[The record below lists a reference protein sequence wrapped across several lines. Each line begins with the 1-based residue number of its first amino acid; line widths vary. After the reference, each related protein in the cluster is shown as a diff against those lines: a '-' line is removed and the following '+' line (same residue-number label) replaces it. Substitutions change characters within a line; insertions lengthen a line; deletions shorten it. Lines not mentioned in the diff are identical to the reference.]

1 MDTGNSSSN
10 VKIIT
15 THKVSW
21 LLMEHQSSVCKAEQL
36 NLTTVSKTVLALVHF
51 FCSSLH
57 AVLLCLL
64 ALSVCVFMFAQARR
78 TVHSW
83 HNHQLSLMTDLN
95 LTQLVHFC
103 LNGSSSCEK
112 KESEWL
118 MMVTDCRP
126 VTGYEHSCVIVNI
139 LTHLCMLT
147 SQTEFLL
154 SRSNLIEGRI
164 KNRKGRNPTAH
175 L

>member
-1 MDTGNSSSN
+1 M
-10 VKIIT
+10 T
-15 THKVSW
+15 TRGAPLKC
-21 LLMEHQSSVCKAEQL
+21 LQGGTIKL
-36 NLTTVSKTVLALVHF
+36 KTSIKNCICTHPF

-57 AVLLCLL
+57 AVLLCSL
-64 ALSVCVFMFAQARR
+64 ALSVCVHVCTGKKDCAQLA
-78 TVHSW
+78 
-83 HNHQLSLMTDLN
+83 QLPA
-95 LTQLVHFC
+95 LTNNTPSFDTTSTFLLKWQLK
-103 LNGSSSCEK
+103 LWK

-118 MMVTDCRP
+118 IMVTDCRP

-164 KNRKGRNPTAH
+164 KNSKGRNPTAH